1 MQYEKQL
8 SLQIKIINNMKKIL
22 FQIAVFAL
30 SALLITGCSKDDNGS
45 SNSGEKP
52 DDSLETLLKDEWKVT
67 ELDVEGDIDAGL
79 FTIKYILEAKDINL
93 KATFNSNDN
102 TFTYSGSY
110 NAEIKATLATE
121 VLFSEEELFVENA
134 KGTFVI
140 ISENKFKFINEDNDE
155 IEYEV
160 ISKSRNMLKVR
171 TTTDFDDLLD
181 EDDDDDDDD
190 FDFDLFDGATLIR
203 TETWTR

>member
-1 MQYEKQL
+1 
-8 SLQIKIINNMKKIL
+8 MKKIL

-93 KATFNSNDN
+93 KATFNSSDN

-121 VLFSEEELFVENA
+121 VLFSEEELFVENE

-171 TTTDFDDLLD
+171 ATTDFDDLFD
-181 EDDDDDDDD
+181 EDDDDDD
-190 FDFDLFDGATLIR
+190 FDFDLFDGATFIR